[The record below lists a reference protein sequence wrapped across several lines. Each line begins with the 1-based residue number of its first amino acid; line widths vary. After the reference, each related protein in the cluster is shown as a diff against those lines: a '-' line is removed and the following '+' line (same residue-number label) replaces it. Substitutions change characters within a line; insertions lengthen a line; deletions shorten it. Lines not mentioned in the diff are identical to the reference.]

1 MRHCRRTHF
10 SRFDFLLEILHRN
23 VLPEVPVE
31 IYHNRVDTT
40 QSIEQSGEIVIIRNL
55 SGPLLPVY
63 PQPLLQKSIHECR
76 PIDIGISKT
85 MSIEI
90 TGSSSELTAH
100 RNRFEQSHLPF
111 QPIAKYPY
119 LFPQTGGRCRLP
131 VSFGKHGNIFPFLGI
146 PVDNSQHIFQHW
158 EITIVQSLFQQ
169 KRNRR
174 IINIL
179 WSQPEMDKLFISL
192 QMQFVEFLFNKI
204 LDSLHIMISNRLYRL
219 HFFGIGL
226 RKIGIYLAQ
235 RRKQIRIYPRE
246 LRKRQFAQC
255 NEILDFDPYPIPDK
269 CPFRKIKRQIFHLIA
284 IAAID
289 RRYSREWW

>member
-1 MRHCRRTHF
+1 MSQRNTHIPQHGRIGQVALQARNRQLRRQVVQYGIGYSEIPLRIFIIDGVHLVRHCRRPHF

-31 IYHNRVDTT
+31 IYHNRVDTA
-40 QSIEQSGEIVIIRNL
+40 QCIEQSGEIVVIRNL
-55 SGPLLPVY
+55 SGPFLPVY
-63 PQPLLQKSIHECR
+63 PQPLLQKSVPESR
-76 PIDIGISKT
+76 PVDIGISKT

-90 TGSSSELTAH
+90 TGSSSKLTTH

-111 QPIAKYPY
+111 QPIAEYPY

-146 PVDNSQHIFQHW
+146 PVDNSQHIFQHR

-179 WSQPEMDKLFISL
+179 
-192 QMQFVEFLFNKI
+192 
-204 LDSLHIMISNRLYRL
+204 
-219 HFFGIGL
+219 
-226 RKIGIYLAQ
+226 
-235 RRKQIRIYPRE
+235 
-246 LRKRQFAQC
+246 
-255 NEILDFDPYPIPDK
+255 
-269 CPFRKIKRQIFHLIA
+269 
-284 IAAID
+284 
-289 RRYSREWW
+289 